1 MRTDAFLRSRIAHLD
16 AVARERPLT
25 EAEQRE
31 VMLRAT
37 QARRNRT
44 RRQRYFL
51 DPDYRQA
58 CIEKT
63 RAYLSRKKQA

>member
-1 MRTDAFLRSRIAHLD
+1 MRTDVFLRSRITHLD

-37 QARRNRT
+37 QERRNRT
-44 RRQRYFL
+44 RRLRYFL

-58 CIEKT
+58 CIARSREA
-63 RAYLSRKKQA
+63 RA